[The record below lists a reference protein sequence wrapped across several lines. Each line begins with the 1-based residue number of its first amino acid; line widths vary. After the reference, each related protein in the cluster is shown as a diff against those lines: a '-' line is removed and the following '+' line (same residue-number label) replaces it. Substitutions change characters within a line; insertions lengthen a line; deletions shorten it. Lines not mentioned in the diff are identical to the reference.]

1 MTDKYFM
8 DLANLEGKKALKR
21 GDYPCGCIVVKKGK
35 LISKSSSQGITKNDV
50 TAHAEIIAIRKA
62 CKKLKSRFLDNC
74 VLYTN
79 IEPCLMCGKA
89 IVYSRIKRI
98 VYGANHMEYNNKK
111 TFDILKRNGIG
122 KNIKIIK
129 GLEKNIANMLLKEF
143 LKMNRK

>member
-1 MTDKYFM
+1 
-8 DLANLEGKKALKR
+8 
-21 GDYPCGCIVVKKGK
+21 
-35 LISKSSSQGITKNDV
+35 
-50 TAHAEIIAIRKA
+50 
-62 CKKLKSRFLDNC
+62 
-74 VLYTN
+74 
-79 IEPCLMCGKA
+79 MCGKA

-111 TFDILKRNGIG
+111 TFDILKTNGIG